1 MDGVVA
7 YEMTGMPDD
16 ECTRERIVSVSFPQ
30 YWLHVQD
37 STSGKY
43 YLVRKTTVELPE
55 GVTARMLDRD
65 NLEDM
70 EMLYQLLGIF
80 EKTEAE
86 RATKK
91 YGHLS

>member
-1 MDGVVA
+1 MDGIVA

-16 ECTRERIVSVSFPQ
+16 EGTREMIVSVSFPQ

-37 STSGKY
+37 PRSGNY

-65 NLEDM
+65 SIDDM
-70 EMLYQLLGIF
+70 KTLYHLLGIF
-80 EKTEAE
+80 EKAEAE
-86 RATKK
+86 RDAKK
-91 YGHLS
+91 REP